1 MPTTFADAIVR
12 HGYKLIRCHRPDA
25 SSHEALSEFGHIDV
39 VEGLNCV
46 QCLHPHTQVGA
57 APNTYSGNFGLDVFP
72 LHTDLAHWA
81 IPPRYLA
88 LRCIREAPS
97 VGTRLLDGRVLIRQ
111 FGANALRSLL
121 VQSRRPMRHG
131 KQLIQLLERIG
142 SSDQFRLRWDS
153 VYLKPASGFSTER
166 FAEVNDF
173 LKHAE
178 PFEVFLLEHG
188 DTLIID
194 NWRFLHGRSNVSG
207 SATDRHIDR
216 AYLGSIA

>member
-1 MPTTFADAIVR
+1 
-12 HGYKLIRCHRPDA
+12 
-25 SSHEALSEFGHIDV
+25 
-39 VEGLNCV
+39 
-46 QCLHPHTQVGA
+46 
-57 APNTYSGNFGLDVFP
+57 
-72 LHTDLAHWA
+72 
-81 IPPRYLA
+81 
-88 LRCIREAPS
+88 
-97 VGTRLLDGRVLIRQ
+97 
-111 FGANALRSLL
+111 
-121 VQSRRPMRHG
+121 MRHG

-173 LKHAE
+173 LKHSE